1 MPPPRRPL
9 RSPSI
14 RPPMPQLV
22 TWSLP
27 ATGALQLKGAMRT
40 LVGAKISRLDTHTTV
55 VEEVAEQRARE
66 AVKLDFTALYHEYK
80 SKVYGTVTQVVGRT
94 DEIDDIVQVVFLEIH
109 RSIPKYKG
117 QSKLSTWIYRIAVNV
132 ALQYIRKRKRRKVFL
147 FFNDEERQVESMA
160 VDLRP
165 RYESRDLIRRLV
177 SHLEKVS
184 EKKRV
189 VFVLHELEGL
199 PVDKIADICE
209 VPVNTVRSRL
219 HAARTEVM
227 GRLRRAKMLE

>member
-1 MPPPRRPL
+1 
-9 RSPSI
+9 
-14 RPPMPQLV
+14 
-22 TWSLP
+22 
-27 ATGALQLKGAMRT
+27 
-40 LVGAKISRLDTHTTV
+40 
-55 VEEVAEQRARE
+55 VEEVAEQRARD
-66 AVKLDFTALYHEYK
+66 AVKLDFNTLYRDYK
-80 SKVYGTVTQVVGRT
+80 SKVYGTVTHVVGRT
-94 DEIDDIVQVVFLEIH
+94 DEIDDIVQTVFLEIH

-147 FFNDEERQVESMA
+147 FFKDEERNAEQLA

-165 RYESRDLIRRLV
+165 RYESRDLMKRLCL
-177 SHLEKVS
+177 HLEKIS

-199 PVDKIADICE
+199 PVDKVAEICD

-227 GRLRRAKMLE
+227 GRLRRAKMLENK

>member
-1 MPPPRRPL
+1 MSTL
-9 RSPSI
+9 
-14 RPPMPQLV
+14 
-22 TWSLP
+22 
-27 ATGALQLKGAMRT
+27 ART
-40 LVGAKISRLDTHTTV
+40 KFSRLDTQYTGPTV
-55 VEEVAEQRARE
+55 VEEVAEQRARD
-66 AVKLDFTALYHEYK
+66 AVKLDFNTLYRDYK
-80 SKVYGTVTQVVGRT
+80 SKVYGTVTHVVGRT
-94 DEIDDIVQVVFLEIH
+94 DEIDDIVQTVFLEIH

-147 FFNDEERQVESMA
+147 FFKDEERNAEQLA

-165 RYESRDLIRRLV
+165 RYESRDLMKRLCL
-177 SHLEKVS
+177 HLEKIS

-199 PVDKIADICE
+199 PVDKVAEICD

-227 GRLRRAKMLE
+227 GRLRRAKMLENK